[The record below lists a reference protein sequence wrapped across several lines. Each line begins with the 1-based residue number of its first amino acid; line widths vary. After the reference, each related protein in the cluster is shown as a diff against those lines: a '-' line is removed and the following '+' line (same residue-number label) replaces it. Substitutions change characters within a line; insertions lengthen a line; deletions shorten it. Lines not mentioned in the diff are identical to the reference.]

1 MGDVTEVSS
10 NVSLPE
16 DVVYT
21 QQVKDAENDSSAE
34 EDKKTP
40 KNHVENNSE
49 GSESPPDELGRY
61 IDVKV

>member
-1 MGDVTEVSS
+1 MGDVTDVSS

-21 QQVKDAENDSSAE
+21 EQAKDAENDRSVE
-34 EDKKTP
+34 EDQKTP
-40 KNHVENNSE
+40 KNQVENNSE
-49 GSESPPDELGRY
+49 GSENPPDELGRY